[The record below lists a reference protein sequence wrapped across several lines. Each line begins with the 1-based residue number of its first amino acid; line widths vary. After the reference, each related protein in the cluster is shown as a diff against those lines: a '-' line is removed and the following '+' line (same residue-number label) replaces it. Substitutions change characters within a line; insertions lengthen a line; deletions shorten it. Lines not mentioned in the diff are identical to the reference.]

1 MKIKKATARMMI
13 NQQAK
18 WRKLAEKPAKW
29 NGGYTDV
36 TYEDVWNLNDR
47 LASIIARHLH
57 AVLKAAKGPYGGCP
71 VVLDNGDSDE
81 AYKRWLQ
88 IIRDMIFAFDHYSSK
103 EMNRDADE
111 SEPHVVDVRQRVR
124 KGMQLFI
131 DYFDYIRI

>member
-1 MKIKKATARMMI
+1 M
-13 NQQAK
+13 
-18 WRKLAEKPAKW
+18 
-29 NGGYTDV
+29 
-36 TYEDVWNLNDR
+36 
-47 LASIIARHLH
+47 
-57 AVLKAAKGPYGGCP
+57 
-71 VVLDNGDSDE
+71 DNGDSDE

>member
-1 MKIKKATARMMI
+1 MKIKKATIRMMKG
-13 NQQAK
+13 QQAK
-18 WRKLAEKPAKW
+18 WRKQAEKPAKW
-29 NGGYTDV
+29 NEGYAGV
-36 TYEDVWNLNDR
+36 TYEEVWDLNDR

-57 AVLKAAKGPYGGCP
+57 AFLKAAKGPYGGCP

-88 IIRDMIFAFDHYSSK
+88 IIRDMIFAFDHYSSR
-103 EMNRDADE
+103 EMDRDADK

-131 DYFDYIRI
+131 DYFDHLWI